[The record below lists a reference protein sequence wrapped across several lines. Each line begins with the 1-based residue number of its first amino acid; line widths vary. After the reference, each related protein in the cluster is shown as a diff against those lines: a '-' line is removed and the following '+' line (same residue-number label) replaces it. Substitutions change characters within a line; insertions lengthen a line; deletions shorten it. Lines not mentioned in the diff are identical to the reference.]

1 MSYDHVPTASPAVR
15 GLAVT
20 FGAALIGAHL
30 TLALASCSGG
40 CSQLPAPVVD
50 SAQFA
55 GELEYC
61 MQTSASC
68 VDYVACQHAVQR
80 RYDQPLSG
88 SCDVVVDGG
97 DQ

>member
-1 MSYDHVPTASPAVR
+1 MSYDHVPTHSPAVR
-15 GLAVT
+15 GIAVT
-20 FGAALIGAHL
+20 FGAALLGAHL

-40 CSQLPAPVVD
+40 CSSVPAPVID
-50 SAQFA
+50 SGRFA
-55 GELEYC
+55 AELEYC

-88 SCDVVVDGG
+88 SCVVVDGG